1 MKVLK
6 LTTQFKKDLKRYKHQ
21 QSTIEAL
28 EVVLGFLARGEQIPA
43 QYRPHPLTGNYRGH
57 MECHVENDS
66 LLIWYDAESD
76 TITLVRFGSHSE
88 LF

>member
-1 MKVLK
+1 MKTLK
-6 LTTQFKKDLKRYKHQ
+6 ITTQFKKDLKRYKHQ

-28 EVVLGFLARGEQIPA
+28 EAVLGFLVRGEQIPA
-43 QYRPHPLTGNYRGH
+43 QYRPHLLTGNYRGH

>member
-1 MKVLK
+1 MKTLK

-43 QYRPHPLTGNYRGH
+43 QYRPHPLAGNYRGH

-66 LLIWYDAESD
+66 LLIWYDAESA
-76 TITLVRFGSHSE
+76 TVTLVRFGSHSE